1 MTRDGRR
8 QPGRHDARPGEQAM
22 TSDRPEREEA
32 GATMEWE
39 SQEVA
44 EAWRQ
49 MRARDGGV
57 FAAATERMLDLA
69 GVGAGDRVL
78 DVAAG
83 TGEQTGAAARRVGP
97 TGSVLATDISA
108 NMLAVAA
115 DTLRQEGW
123 SNVETLVADAQRL
136 ELAPDS
142 FDAAISRFGVMLIPA
157 HQEALS
163 AIRRALKPGG
173 KLAAMVWS
181 TAERNP
187 FFALPLGILQARG
200 MLPQPEPGQPGPGPF
215 ALGTPDALANVF
227 RQAGYRDVA
236 IEPVTIRWRFPSVA
250 ATLDYYR
257 LNVAALPRETADRLE
272 VASGKEVFTEIE
284 QALDRFREPNG
295 IAVPGEALI
304 GVGAK

>member
-1 MTRDGRR
+1 
-8 QPGRHDARPGEQAM
+8 M
-22 TSDRPEREEA
+22 TSDRSQRNEA
-32 GATMEWE
+32 SAMMEWE
-39 SQEVA
+39 SRETA

-49 MRARDGGV
+49 MRALDGGV

-69 GVGAGDRVL
+69 GIGAGDRIL

-83 TGEQTGAAARRVGP
+83 TGEQTLAAARRVGP

-108 NMLAVAA
+108 SMLAVAA
-115 DTLRQEGW
+115 DVLLQEGW

-136 ELAPDS
+136 DLPPGS

-163 AIRRALKPGG
+163 AIRRALRPGG

-181 TAERNP
+181 MAERNP
-187 FFALPLGILQARG
+187 FLALPREILQARG
-200 MLPQPEPGQPGPGPF
+200 MLPPPEPGQLEAGPF
-215 ALGTPDALANVF
+215 ALGTPDALATVF
-227 RQAGYRDVA
+227 RQAGFRDVV
-236 IEPVTIRWRFPSVA
+236 IEPVAIRWRFPSVA

-257 LNVAALPRETADRLE
+257 LNVAAMRREIADRLQGAAGE
-272 VASGKEVFTEIE
+272 QVFAEIE
-284 QALDRFREPNG
+284 QALDRFRGPDG
-295 IAVPGEALI
+295 IEVPGEALI

>member
-1 MTRDGRR
+1 MAVMGRR
-8 QPGRHDARPGEQAM
+8 RQGEQAM
-22 TSDRPEREEA
+22 MSDQPERDEV
-32 GATMEWE
+32 GLVMEWE
-39 SQEVA
+39 SREVA

-49 MRARDGGV
+49 MRAQDAGV

-69 GVGAGDRVL
+69 SVGTGDHVL

-83 TGEQTGAAARRVGP
+83 TGEQTLAATRRVGP

-108 NMLAVAA
+108 SMLAVAA
-115 DTLRQEGW
+115 DVLRQEGW

-136 ELAPDS
+136 DLPPDS

-173 KLAAMVWS
+173 KLTAMVWS

-200 MLPQPEPGQPGPGPF
+200 MLLPEPGQPEPGPF

-227 RQAGYRDVA
+227 RQAGFRDVT
-236 IEPVTIRWRFPSVA
+236 IEPVAIRWRFQSVA

-257 LNVAALPRETADRLE
+257 LNVVALRRETADRLQGAAE
-272 VASGKEVFTEIE
+272 EQVFAEMA
-284 QALDRFREPNG
+284 QALDRFRGPNG
-295 IAVPGEALI
+295 LEVPGEALI
-304 GVGAK
+304 GVGAR

>member
-1 MTRDGRR
+1 LA
-8 QPGRHDARPGEQAM
+8 PKGEQAM
-22 TSDRPEREEA
+22 TSDRSERDEA
-32 GATMEWE
+32 GTMMEWE
-39 SQEVA
+39 SRETA

-49 MRARDGGV
+49 MRAQDGGV

-69 GVGAGDRVL
+69 GVGTGDRIL

-83 TGEQTGAAARRVGP
+83 TGEQTLATVRRVGP

-108 NMLAVAA
+108 SMLAVAA
-115 DTLRQEGW
+115 DVLRQEGW

-136 ELAPDS
+136 DLPPDS

-163 AIRRALKPGG
+163 AIRRALEPGG

-200 MLPQPEPGQPGPGPF
+200 LLPP
-215 ALGTPDALANVF
+215 
-227 RQAGYRDVA
+227 VA
-236 IEPVTIRWRFPSVA
+236 IHWRFPSVA

-257 LNVAALPRETADRLE
+257 LNVATLRRETTDRLAGAAGE
-272 VASGKEVFTEIE
+272 HVFAEIE
-284 QALDRFREPNG
+284 HALDRWRGPNG
-295 IAVPGEALI
+295 IEVPGEALI
-304 GVGAK
+304 GVGAR

>member
-1 MTRDGRR
+1 
-8 QPGRHDARPGEQAM
+8 M
-22 TSDRPEREEA
+22 TSDRPERDEA
-32 GATMEWE
+32 SAMMEWE
-39 SQEVA
+39 SREVA

-49 MRARDGGV
+49 MRAQDGGV
-57 FAAATERMLDLA
+57 FAAATERMIDLA
-69 GVGAGDRVL
+69 SVGAGDRVL

-83 TGEQTGAAARRVGP
+83 TGAQTLAAARRVGP

-108 NMLAVAA
+108 SMLAVAA
-115 DTLRQEGW
+115 DVLRQEGW

-136 ELAPDS
+136 DLAPDA

-157 HQEALS
+157 HQAALS

-187 FFALPLGILQARG
+187 FFAVPLGILQTRG
-200 MLPQPEPGQPGPGPF
+200 LLPPPEPGQPGPGPF
-215 ALGTPDALANVF
+215 AIGTSDALENVF
-227 RQAGYRDVA
+227 RQAGFRDVA
-236 IEPVTIRWRFPSVA
+236 VEPVAIRWRFPSVA
-250 ATLDYYR
+250 ATLDYLR

-272 VASGKEVFTEIE
+272 GAAGEHVFAEIE
-284 QALDRFREPNG
+284 QALDRFRGPNG
-295 IAVPGEALI
+295 LAVPGEALI

>member
-1 MTRDGRR
+1 M
-8 QPGRHDARPGEQAM
+8 M
-22 TSDRPEREEA
+22 TSDRPARDAA
-32 GATMEWE
+32 GALGDWE
-39 SQEVA
+39 SPEAA

-69 GVGAGDRVL
+69 GIGAGDRVL

-83 TGEQTGAAARRVGP
+83 TGAQTLSAARRVGR
-97 TGSVLATDISA
+97 TGFVLATDISA
-108 NMLAVAA
+108 SMLAVAA
-115 DTLRQEGW
+115 AELRQEGW

-136 ELAPDS
+136 DLPPDS
-142 FDAAISRFGVMLIPA
+142 FDAAISCFGVMLIPA

-200 MLPQPEPGQPGPGPF
+200 LLPAPQPGQPGSGPF
-215 ALGTPDALANVF
+215 ALGTPDTLANVL
-227 RQAGYRDVA
+227 RQVGYRDVA
-236 IEPVTIRWRFPSVA
+236 IEPVAIRWRFPSLA

-257 LNVAALPRETADRLE
+257 LNVATFRRDTADRLRGAAGEQVFAE
-272 VASGKEVFTEIE
+272 VE
-284 QALDRFREPNG
+284 QALDRFRGPNG
-295 IAVPGEALI
+295 LAVPGEALI
-304 GVGAK
+304 GVGAR

>member
-1 MTRDGRR
+1 
-8 QPGRHDARPGEQAM
+8 M
-22 TSDRPEREEA
+22 TSDRSERDEA
-32 GATMEWE
+32 GTMMEWE
-39 SQEVA
+39 SRETA

-49 MRARDGGV
+49 MRAQDGGV

-69 GVGAGDRVL
+69 GVGTGDRIL

-83 TGEQTGAAARRVGP
+83 TGEQTLAAARRVGP

-108 NMLAVAA
+108 SMLAVAA
-115 DTLRQEGW
+115 DVLRQEGW

-136 ELAPDS
+136 DLPPDF

-163 AIRRALKPGG
+163 AIHRALKPGG

-187 FFALPLGILQARG
+187 FFALPLGILRARD
-200 MLPQPEPGQPGPGPF
+200 LLLPEPGQPELGPF
-215 ALGTPDALANVF
+215 ALGTPDALENEF
-227 RQAGYRDVA
+227 RQAGFRDVA
-236 IEPVTIRWRFPSVA
+236 IEPVAIRWRFPSVA

-257 LNVAALPRETADRLE
+257 LNVAALRRETADRLAGAAGE
-272 VASGKEVFTEIE
+272 HVFAEIE
-284 QALDRFREPNG
+284 QALDQFRGPDG
-295 IAVPGEALI
+295 IEVPGEVLI
-304 GVGAK
+304 GVGTK

>member
-1 MTRDGRR
+1 
-8 QPGRHDARPGEQAM
+8 M
-22 TSDRPEREEA
+22 TSDRTERDNA
-32 GATMEWE
+32 GTMMEWE
-39 SQEVA
+39 SRETA

-49 MRARDGGV
+49 MRALDGGV

-69 GVGAGDRVL
+69 GVGPGDRIL

-83 TGEQTGAAARRVGP
+83 TGEQTLGAARRVGP

-108 NMLAVAA
+108 SMLAVAA
-115 DTLRQEGW
+115 DVVRQEGW

-136 ELAPDS
+136 DLPPDS

-163 AIRRALKPGG
+163 AIRRALEPGG

-200 MLPQPEPGQPGPGPF
+200 LLPPQPGKPEPGPF
-215 ALGTPDALANVF
+215 ALGTPDALATVF
-227 RQAGYRDVA
+227 RQAGFRDVA
-236 IEPVTIRWRFPSVA
+236 IEPVAIRWRFPSVA

-257 LNVAALPRETADRLE
+257 LNVAALPRDAAERLE
-272 VASGKEVFTEIE
+272 GATGEHVFAEIE
-284 QALDRFREPNG
+284 RALDRFRGPNG
-295 IAVPGEALI
+295 LEVPGEALI
-304 GVGAK
+304 GLGAK

>member
-1 MTRDGRR
+1 
-8 QPGRHDARPGEQAM
+8 M
-22 TSDRPEREEA
+22 TSDRPERAAA
-32 GATMEWE
+32 GVMMEWE
-39 SQEVA
+39 SGEVA

-49 MRARDGGV
+49 MRAQDAGV

-69 GVGAGDRVL
+69 GVGGGEHVL

-83 TGEQTGAAARRVGP
+83 TGEQTLAAARRVGP

-108 NMLAVAA
+108 SMLAVAA
-115 DTLRQEGW
+115 DVLRLEGW

-136 ELAPDS
+136 DLAPDS

-157 HQEALS
+157 HQAALS

-173 KLAAMVWS
+173 QLAAMVWS
-181 TAERNP
+181 IAERNP

-200 MLPQPEPGQPGPGPF
+200 LLPAPEPGQPGSGPGPF
-215 ALGTPDALANVF
+215 VLGTPDALANVF
-227 RQAGYRDVA
+227 RQVGFRDVA
-236 IEPVTIRWRFPSVA
+236 IEPVAIRWRFPSVA

-272 VASGKEVFTEIE
+272 GAAGEHVFAEIE
-284 QALDRFREPNG
+284 QALDPFRGPKGLE
-295 IAVPGEALI
+295 VPGEALI
-304 GVGAK
+304 GVGAR

>member
-1 MTRDGRR
+1 MTRDQTQPDAR
-8 QPGRHDARPGEQAM
+8 QPLGD
-22 TSDRPEREEA
+22 
-32 GATMEWE
+32 WE
-39 SQEVA
+39 SPEAA

-49 MRARDGGV
+49 MRAQDGRV

-69 GVGAGDRVL
+69 GVSAGDRVL

-83 TGEQTGAAARRVGP
+83 TGEQTLAAARRVGP
-97 TGSVLATDISA
+97 TGFVLATDISA
-108 NMLAVAA
+108 SMLAVAA
-115 DTLRQEGW
+115 DVLRQEGW

-136 ELAPDS
+136 DLAPDS

-157 HQEALS
+157 HQETLS

-187 FFALPLGILQARG
+187 FFAMPLGILQARG
-200 MLPQPEPGQPGPGPF
+200 LLPPPEPGRPGPGPF
-215 ALGTPDALANVF
+215 ALGTPDALTNAL

-236 IEPVTIRWRFPSVA
+236 IEPVAIRWRFPSVA

-257 LNVAALPRETADRLE
+257 LNVATMRREIADRLRGAAGE
-272 VASGKEVFTEIE
+272 PIFAEIE
-284 QALDRFREPNG
+284 QALHPFRGPSG
-295 IAVPGEALI
+295 IEVPGEALI
-304 GVGAK
+304 GSGAK

>member
-1 MTRDGRR
+1 
-8 QPGRHDARPGEQAM
+8 M
-22 TSDRPEREEA
+22 TSDRTERGAA
-32 GATMEWE
+32 GAMFEWE
-39 SQEVA
+39 SGEVA

-49 MRARDGGV
+49 MRAQDSGV

-83 TGEQTGAAARRVGP
+83 TGAQTLAAARRVGP

-108 NMLAVAA
+108 SMLAIAA
-115 DTLRQEGW
+115 DVLRQEGW

-136 ELAPDS
+136 DLAPDS

-163 AIRRALKPGG
+163 AIRRALKPGS

-200 MLPQPEPGQPGPGPF
+200 LLPSPEPGQPGPGPF
-215 ALGTPDALANVF
+215 ALGTLEALADVL
-227 RQAGYRDVA
+227 RQVGFRDVA
-236 IEPVTIRWRFPSVA
+236 VEPVALCWRFPSVA
-250 ATLDYYR
+250 ATLDYLR
-257 LNVAALPRETADRLE
+257 LNVTALRRETADRLQGAAGE
-272 VASGKEVFTEIE
+272 QVFAEFE
-284 QALDRFREPNG
+284 QALDRFRGPNG
-295 IAVPGEALI
+295 LEVPAEALI